1 MSPLNLVAIDSLEA
15 HVLIDNELDPM
26 SAIAPDT
33 VQVSGTMGHLAM
45 GSPHHLDDRGDAH
58 KEIQM
63 EDICCSAHGLSIL
76 LTATKGDQKHSILF
90 DAGPEEEA
98 WERNVRRMRPD
109 LSSVELV
116 QLSHWHRDHS
126 GGLLRAVRMIN
137 DAKEASGLTKGL
149 IADLHPDRPDFRG
162 FAIGGTIISL
172 QADPSFEELEAAGAT
187 VHKHDDAHTV
197 LDDFFLISGEIPRRT
212 PYETGVKGGMRFD
225 KKDNEWISDEAIA
238 DERFIMC
245 NLKDKG
251 IVMLTGCSHAG
262 VVNCSRH
269 AMELAGASIPLHAV
283 IGGFHLATSDAV
295 QIENSIKDLLKLDP
309 AVLLPGHCTGWRAKF
324 AIEKRQ
330 PGMLVPCS
338 STFKRSE
345 HQSENSKE
353 QCENVEN
360 MDLKTYLLIL
370 LSPVL
375 ALGSL
380 ILFYLLSRPVR
391 LFLHDRRVYQK
402 GGVHAPSGPRDIIS
416 AARFFF
422 GVIKAQKEHRLYEF
436 FDMCFE
442 HGNPSSPNCV
452 ESNLFG
458 SFRVIQTREP
468 EHLKAV
474 LTAKFAD
481 FGKGELFHKLWIPFL
496 GDSIFTTDGKE
507 WQGSRNLIR
516 PMFIKDRISDLDI
529 FERKVQTMLSLY
541 SPSGEPTDVMDLFY
555 RMTLD
560 AITEY
565 LLGKGINSLEKPQA
579 DFALAFAEVQRI
591 QTMLTMIGPAQ
602 RLYPR
607 GKYNEGLKVINDFV
621 WPFVHETLGL
631 QARDLEKGA
640 EKSFTF
646 LHALAN
652 YTHNP
657 KTIRDQ
663 VVSVLLAGRDTT
675 AATLSWTFYELSYY
689 PDTYSRL
696 RAEVLDKVG
705 PNRPPTYDDLKNM
718 PYLRHTINEAL
729 RLYPAVPYNIRF
741 ALCDTTLP
749 TGGGPN
755 GDLPITVLKG
765 DAVSYST
772 YAMQRRADL
781 YPPVSESFADP
792 SVFSPDRWEK
802 WSPRPWHY
810 IPFNGGP
817 RICIGQNFAL
827 AEMGY
832 TIVRIVQRYE
842 RIEYV
847 GDWGKQFPKSEIV
860 GTPGNGV
867 KLRMYEA
874 NS

>member
-1 MSPLNLVAIDSLEA
+1 MPQLNLTEVDSLEA
-15 HVLIDNELDPM
+15 QVIIDNELDPM
-26 SAIAPDT
+26 STIAPDT
-33 VQVSGTMGHLAM
+33 VQVSGLMGHLAM
-45 GSPHHLDDRGDAH
+45 NSPHHLDNRGDAH
-58 KEIQM
+58 RELQM

-76 LTATKGDQKHSILF
+76 LTATKGDKKHAILF
-90 DAGPEEEA
+90 DAGPEEDA

-126 GGLLRAVRMIN
+126 GGLLRAVRMIS
-137 DAKEASGLTKGL
+137 EARKANGLSEDV
-149 IADLHPDRPDFRG
+149 IADVHPNRPDFRG
-162 FAIGGTIISL
+162 FAVGENIISF
-172 QADPSFEELEAAGAT
+172 QADPSFEELEAAGAA
-187 VHKHDDAHTV
+187 VQKYDKAHTV

-212 PYETGVKGGMRFD
+212 PYETGLKHGMRFD
-225 KKDNEWISDEAIA
+225 KSDSEWTSDESIA

-245 NLKDKG
+245 NVKDKG

-262 VVNCSRH
+262 VVNCTQH
-269 AMELAGASIPLHAV
+269 ALELAGRSVPLHAV
-283 IGGFHLATSDAV
+283 IGGFHLATSDTA
-295 QIENSIKDLLKLDP
+295 QMESSIKDLLKLDP

-324 AIEKRQ
+324 AIEKQR
-330 PGMLVPCS
+330 PGMLVP
-338 STFKRSE
+338 
-345 HQSENSKE
+345 
-353 QCENVEN
+353 
-360 MDLKTYLLIL
+360 LL
-370 LSPVL
+370 
-375 ALGSL
+375 A
-380 ILFYLLSRPVR
+380 RPVR
-391 LFLHDRRVYQK
+391 LWLYNRRVYQK
-402 GGVHAPSGPRDIIS
+402 GGVHAPSIPTDIIT
-416 AARFFF
+416 ATRFFF
-422 GVIKAQKEHRLYEF
+422 SIIKAQNEHRLYEF
-436 FDMCFE
+436 FNRCFE
-442 HGNPSSPNCV
+442 YGTPVSPNCV

-458 SFRVIQTREP
+458 GFRVFQTREP

-474 LTAKFAD
+474 LTGKFAD
-481 FGKGELFHKLWIPFL
+481 YGKGELFHDLWIPFL

-516 PMFIKDRISDLDI
+516 PMFIKDRISDLEI
-529 FERKVQTMLSLY
+529 FERKVQIMLGLY
-541 SPSGEPTDVMDLFY
+541 NPSGEPTNVMDLFY

-560 AITEY
+560 AITEF
-565 LLGKGINSLEKPQA
+565 LLGKGICSLENPQA
-579 DFALAFAEVQRI
+579 DFAVAFSDVQRI
-591 QTMLTMIGPAQ
+591 QTMLTMLGPAQ

-607 GKYNEGLKVINDFV
+607 GEYYRGLKVINDFV
-621 WPFVHETLGL
+621 WPFVHETLNL
-631 QARDLEKGA
+631 SADDLEKRP

-652 YTHNP
+652 YTRDP

-675 AATLSWTFYELSYY
+675 AATLSWAFYELSHY
-689 PDTYSRL
+689 PEIYARL
-696 RAEVLDKVG
+696 RAEVIEKVG
-705 PNRPPTYDDLKNM
+705 PTRAPTYEDLKNM
-718 PYLRHTINEAL
+718 PYLRHTINETL

-741 ALCDTTLP
+741 ALRDTTLP

-765 DAVSYST
+765 DGVSYST

-781 YPPVSESFADP
+781 YPPVSETFADP
-792 SVFSPDRWEK
+792 GIFSPERWEH

-847 GDWGKQFPKSEIV
+847 GDWEKQYHKAEIV
-860 GTPGNGV
+860 GTPGMGV
-867 KLRMYEA
+867 NVRMYEA
-874 NS
+874 K